1 MDDLR
6 PAGPAE
12 YRWLLAVQERE
23 RRLLAQAVHDDIG
36 QYLTGIRTQL
46 LLLRCTAGDGQPA
59 LARLER
65 YCQGLDDSFR
75 ALLRGLPPPALQ
87 RQSLDEALRACVADW
102 QEGQGIACELRLGGP
117 LPPLD
122 AAAGTHL
129 YRLLQEALN
138 NVARH
143 AGASRVRIRLQCRG
157 GFLYL
162 SVRDDGRGCAADPAP
177 GFGLDSMRQRA
188 RCLGAELSLRSR
200 PGQGLALR
208 LRMPLERDDGE
219 ERTMKIL
226 LVDDHFVVREGLAA
240 LLRGLLPDVEVNEA
254 GDGEEALQAV
264 QREIPSLVIV
274 DLGLPGISGL
284 ELTRRLRQRL
294 PQLRVLFFSL
304 HDELALVRQALDAGA
319 RGYVTKRAAPTV
331 LLEAIRR
338 VLAGQLYLEQP
349 LATRLAC
356 QSWEEQGGAALRG
369 LTRREFEIFRLLA
382 RGLALREVAEHLGVS
397 AKTVSNHVSLLK
409 QKLQVSTQAE
419 LVHRAI
425 DSGVLRLGLPLP
437 LAEEARGS
445 LG

>member
-65 YCQGLDDSFR
+65 YCQ
-75 ALLRGLPPPALQ
+75 
-87 RQSLDEALRACVADW
+87 
-102 QEGQGIACELRLGGP
+102 
-117 LPPLD
+117 
-122 AAAGTHL
+122 
-129 YRLLQEALN
+129 
-138 NVARH
+138 
-143 AGASRVRIRLQCRG
+143 
-157 GFLYL
+157 
-162 SVRDDGRGCAADPAP
+162 
-177 GFGLDSMRQRA
+177 
-188 RCLGAELSLRSR
+188 
-200 PGQGLALR
+200 
-208 LRMPLERDDGE
+208 
-219 ERTMKIL
+219 
-226 LVDDHFVVREGLAA
+226 GLAA

>member
-1 MDDLR
+1 MRIAVTLVLPILLILSLLGFDFLYSRHLGQERPAACAVGQACRIAPLSHAMDDLR
-6 PAGPAE
+6 SAGPAE

-23 RRLLAQAVHDDIG
+23 RRLLAQAMHDDIG

-208 LRMPLERDDGE
+208 LRMPLERDD
-219 ERTMKIL
+219 
-226 LVDDHFVVREGLAA
+226 
-240 LLRGLLPDVEVNEA
+240 
-254 GDGEEALQAV
+254 
-264 QREIPSLVIV
+264 
-274 DLGLPGISGL
+274 
-284 ELTRRLRQRL
+284 
-294 PQLRVLFFSL
+294 
-304 HDELALVRQALDAGA
+304 
-319 RGYVTKRAAPTV
+319 
-331 LLEAIRR
+331 
-338 VLAGQLYLEQP
+338 
-349 LATRLAC
+349 
-356 QSWEEQGGAALRG
+356 
-369 LTRREFEIFRLLA
+369 
-382 RGLALREVAEHLGVS
+382 
-397 AKTVSNHVSLLK
+397 
-409 QKLQVSTQAE
+409 
-419 LVHRAI
+419 
-425 DSGVLRLGLPLP
+425 
-437 LAEEARGS
+437 
-445 LG
+445 

>member
-143 AGASRVRIRLQCRG
+143 AGASRVR
-157 GFLYL
+157 
-162 SVRDDGRGCAADPAP
+162 
-177 GFGLDSMRQRA
+177 
-188 RCLGAELSLRSR
+188 
-200 PGQGLALR
+200 
-208 LRMPLERDDGE
+208 
-219 ERTMKIL
+219 
-226 LVDDHFVVREGLAA
+226 
-240 LLRGLLPDVEVNEA
+240 
-254 GDGEEALQAV
+254 
-264 QREIPSLVIV
+264 
-274 DLGLPGISGL
+274 
-284 ELTRRLRQRL
+284 
-294 PQLRVLFFSL
+294 
-304 HDELALVRQALDAGA
+304 
-319 RGYVTKRAAPTV
+319 
-331 LLEAIRR
+331 
-338 VLAGQLYLEQP
+338 
-349 LATRLAC
+349 
-356 QSWEEQGGAALRG
+356 
-369 LTRREFEIFRLLA
+369 
-382 RGLALREVAEHLGVS
+382 
-397 AKTVSNHVSLLK
+397 
-409 QKLQVSTQAE
+409 
-419 LVHRAI
+419 
-425 DSGVLRLGLPLP
+425 
-437 LAEEARGS
+437 
-445 LG
+445 

>member
-6 PAGPAE
+6 SAGPAE

-23 RRLLAQAVHDDIG
+23 RRLLAQAMHDDIG

-188 RCLGAELSLRSR
+188 
-200 PGQGLALR
+200 
-208 LRMPLERDDGE
+208 
-219 ERTMKIL
+219 
-226 LVDDHFVVREGLAA
+226 
-240 LLRGLLPDVEVNEA
+240 
-254 GDGEEALQAV
+254 
-264 QREIPSLVIV
+264 
-274 DLGLPGISGL
+274 LPG
-284 ELTRRLRQRL
+284 R
-294 PQLRVLFFSL
+294 
-304 HDELALVRQALDAGA
+304 
-319 RGYVTKRAAPTV
+319 
-331 LLEAIRR
+331 
-338 VLAGQLYLEQP
+338 
-349 LATRLAC
+349 
-356 QSWEEQGGAALRG
+356 
-369 LTRREFEIFRLLA
+369 
-382 RGLALREVAEHLGVS
+382 
-397 AKTVSNHVSLLK
+397 
-409 QKLQVSTQAE
+409 
-419 LVHRAI
+419 
-425 DSGVLRLGLPLP
+425 
-437 LAEEARGS
+437 
-445 LG
+445 

>member
-162 SVRDDGRGCAADPAP
+162 SVRDDGHGCAADPAP

-208 LRMPLERDDGE
+208 LRMPLERDD
-219 ERTMKIL
+219 
-226 LVDDHFVVREGLAA
+226 
-240 LLRGLLPDVEVNEA
+240 
-254 GDGEEALQAV
+254 
-264 QREIPSLVIV
+264 
-274 DLGLPGISGL
+274 
-284 ELTRRLRQRL
+284 
-294 PQLRVLFFSL
+294 
-304 HDELALVRQALDAGA
+304 
-319 RGYVTKRAAPTV
+319 
-331 LLEAIRR
+331 
-338 VLAGQLYLEQP
+338 
-349 LATRLAC
+349 
-356 QSWEEQGGAALRG
+356 
-369 LTRREFEIFRLLA
+369 
-382 RGLALREVAEHLGVS
+382 
-397 AKTVSNHVSLLK
+397 
-409 QKLQVSTQAE
+409 
-419 LVHRAI
+419 
-425 DSGVLRLGLPLP
+425 
-437 LAEEARGS
+437 
-445 LG
+445 